1 MKKLVRSIVS
11 YAHSRAAPAPTKEI
25 NLALEAQKQAP
36 ILDAME
42 RFAKKLEK
50 ENFINIS
57 SLGHVTSKEVDPQ
70 LINIWGNKAIDHDFY
85 PRAYLD
91 SLENPVAEI
100 KTALELARQLYKT
113 KETLFS
119 TSGTSPLVAAMIA
132 ASVSDGEKILIP
144 RHAHK
149 SALAGLLLSGAVP
162 VYMQPPQYEE
172 RRILLNNTAEQ
183 VEEALQKHPDIKA
196 VMIMSPTAYGIHADI
211 ERIAKLVHSKGKIFI
226 VDEAWGSLM
235 PFSNKYPKSAI
246 QAGAD
251 MCTHSNH
258 KDAAAFVSSG
268 LLHICTD
275 RINPTVVKRLL
286 TRLLTTSPSFWQLS
300 SQDACRRFLAF
311 NGEKIALRVA
321 ENATKVRQMI
331 NKIPGFYCPSDDLTK
346 LNGCYAYS
354 PNKIVVCID
363 HLGLT
368 GWEIH
373 EMLMKRFNIS
383 IAFPSLAYFV
393 PFNTYTITMDNW
405 KALVDALA
413 QISKEFYNP
422 NKKDKWGIVRYP
434 PLPPMAMTQRQ
445 VQSAKNLRKIPLNQ
459 SLGKIIG
466 QAVYAYPPGMPII
479 ADGEIMTTEVLKFIN
494 EYMDAEKRG
503 LMKSSN
509 TLLGLEDGNTK
520 IYVVD

>member
-1 MKKLVRSIVS
+1 MKKLIRGIVS
-11 YAHSRAAPAPTKEI
+11 YARARTVPSQKKEI

-36 ILDAME
+36 ILDAIE
-42 RFAKKLEK
+42 RFSNKLEK
-50 ENFINIS
+50 EKFVNIS
-57 SLGHVTSKEVDPQ
+57 SPGHVNSKGVDPQ
-70 LINIWGNKAIDHDFY
+70 LIKIWGNQAIDCDFY

-100 KTALELARQLYKT
+100 KTALDLARQLYKT
-113 KETLFS
+113 KGTFFS

-132 ASVSDGEKILIP
+132 AAVSDGEKILLP

-149 SALAGLLLSGAVP
+149 SALSGLFLSGAIP

-172 RRILLNNTAEQ
+172 RRILLNNTPEQ
-183 VEEALQKHPDIKA
+183 VEEALAKHPDIKA

-211 ERIAKLVHSKGKIFI
+211 EKIAKIVHSKGKIFI

-235 PFSNKYPKSAI
+235 PFCNKFPKSAI
-246 QAGAD
+246 YAGAD

-268 LLHICTD
+268 LLHVCTD
-275 RINPTVVKRLL
+275 RINPMVVKRLL

-311 NGEKIALRVA
+311 NGEKIALKTA
-321 ENATKVRQMI
+321 ESAVKIREMI
-331 NKIPGFYCPSDDLTK
+331 NKIPGFYCLGEELTK
-346 LNGCYAYS
+346 LNGCFAYS
-354 PNKIVVCID
+354 PNKIVICID

-373 EMLMKRFNIS
+373 EMLLKRFNIS
-383 IAFPSLAYFV
+383 TAFPSLAYFV
-393 PFNTYTITMDNW
+393 PFNTYTLEMESWETFVN
-405 KALVDALA
+405 ALT
-413 QISKEFYNP
+413 QISKEYYNP

-434 PLPPMAMTQRQ
+434 PLPPIAMTQRQ
-445 VQSAKNLRKIPLNQ
+445 VQSSKNFKLVPLNE

-479 ADGEIMTTEVLKFIN
+479 ADGEIMTPEVLKFIN

-520 IYVVD
+520 IYVID